1 MEDMTKRIITACN
14 LDASAVDEYGTDEY
28 NLDESIRNLQDLEG
42 IYETYVKGCG
52 DKELIADFQAEY
64 LHWDIGKKVVFDC
77 NIQQWEFLKE
87 DADWDFPQS
96 ELADIL
102 RGDLSDG
109 VAVYVHFKDVDG
121 EYRYGELSEL
131 DLEKA
136 RKYFGEQGT
145 PMENIA

>member
-1 MEDMTKRIITACN
+1 MEDMTKHIITARN

-28 NLDESIRNLQDLEG
+28 NLDESICNLQDIEDT
-42 IYETYVKGCG
+42 YATYVKDCG
-52 DKELIADFQAEY
+52 DKELIADFQTEF
-64 LHWDIGKKVVFDC
+64 LHWNIGKKVVFDGSKD
-77 NIQQWEFLKE
+77 QWDFLKE
-87 DADWDFPQS
+87 DDDWDFPQA

-109 VAVYVHFKDVDG
+109 VAVYVHFKDWDG

-131 DLEKA
+131 ELDKA